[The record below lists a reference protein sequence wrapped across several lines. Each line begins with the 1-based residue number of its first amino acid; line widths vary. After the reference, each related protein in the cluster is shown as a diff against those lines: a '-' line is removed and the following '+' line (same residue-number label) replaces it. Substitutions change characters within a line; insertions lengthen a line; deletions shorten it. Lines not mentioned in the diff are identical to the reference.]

1 MPLLKRLEE
10 DLRTA
15 MKSSDAVR
23 LSALRMAKAAIKYQ
37 QIEKGRELSDDE
49 IVVVLSSMVKQRR
62 ESIEQFS
69 NGGREDLADK
79 ERQEL
84 SVLQSYMPAQLSPDE
99 VEALILH
106 AIQESSARSEADM
119 GRVMKLLMPKV
130 KGVADGKWV
139 NVRVKELLSSAGSHD
154 TR

>member
-1 MPLLKRLEE
+1 MSLLKRLDE
-10 DLRTA
+10 DLKAA
-15 MKSSDAVR
+15 MKRSEPIR
-23 LSALRMAKAAIKYQ
+23 LSALRMAKAAIKNV
-37 QIEKGRELSDDE
+37 QIDKGRELTDE
-49 IVVVLSSMVKQRR
+49 EILSVLASMAKQRR

-69 NGGREDLADK
+69 RGGREELAEK

-84 SVLQSYMPAQLSPDE
+84 AVLQSYMPAQLSSDE
-99 VEALILH
+99 IDTLIRQ

-139 NVRVKELLSSAGSHD
+139 NTRVKELLSSSGTSA
-154 TR
+154 

>member
-1 MPLLKRLEE
+1 MSLLKRLDE
-10 DLRTA
+10 DLRAA
-15 MKSSDAVR
+15 MKSSDAVK
-23 LSALRMAKAAIKYQ
+23 LSALRMAKAAIKNL

-49 IVVVLSSMVKQRR
+49 IVAVLSSMAKQRR

-69 NGGREDLADK
+69 KGGREDLAEK

-99 VEALILH
+99 LEKLIIQ
-106 AIQESSARSEADM
+106 AIQESSARLEADM
-119 GRVMKLLMPKV
+119 GRVMKLLMPKI

-139 NVRVKELLSSAGSHD
+139 NTRVKELLSSRSTPD
-154 TR
+154 